1 MSQDTFELLKTMD
14 VKKIELQLSL
24 QCAPVLSGLKASNL
38 FVISNQMAGAVLDL
52 FRNTKYRIRVIG
64 QNDERTTFLL
74 YREEELYTY
83 LNLPEVRKILKE
95 YGYQKSSQEEIL
107 NEFSNRYMKY
117 LQGKEPFPH
126 EMGLFLEYPVE
137 DVLGFIQHG
146 GQNSLY
152 TGYWK
157 VYSDLQEKISLFE
170 QFNQAKER
178 LIYLV
183 YHRQFTLQQAF

>member
-1 MSQDTFELLKTMD
+1 MSQDTFELLKMMD

-38 FVISNQMAGAVLDL
+38 FVISNQVAGDVLDL
-52 FRNTKYRIRVIG
+52 FRDTKYRICVIG

-74 YREEELYTY
+74 YREELYTY
-83 LNLPEVRKILKE
+83 LNLPEVKKILKE
-95 YGYQKSSQEEIL
+95 YGYKQSSQEEIL
-107 NEFSNRYMKY
+107 NQFSKRYMRY
-117 LQGKEPFPH
+117 LQGKESFPH

-157 VYSDLQEKISLFE
+157 VYSDLQEKKSLFE

-183 YHRQFTLQQAF
+183 YHRQFTLKQGC